1 MNIVSD
7 VRNFHIACDVSVADT
22 PTIPARIRE
31 DLRVRLIA
39 EESEELLIALAN
51 RDFPKIADGIA
62 DLIYVCVGAAL
73 EYGIPLE
80 KVWELVQQANM
91 AKVDPGTGK
100 VHRRADGKILKPH
113 NWIAPDEAIQKL
125 LIDMGAPS

>member
-7 VRNFHIACDVSVADT
+7 VRNFHIACDVPVADT